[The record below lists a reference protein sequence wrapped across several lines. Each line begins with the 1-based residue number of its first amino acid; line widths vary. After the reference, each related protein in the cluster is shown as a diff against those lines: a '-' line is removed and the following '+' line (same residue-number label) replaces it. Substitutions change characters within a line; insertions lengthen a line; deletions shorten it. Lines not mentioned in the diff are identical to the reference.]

1 MGDGDGG
8 DDLISALHDDLLCKI
23 ISRLPVKDG
32 GRTAVLASRWRHLWR
47 CIPLVLSDEHLS
59 LSEPTRAASVS
70 QILVDH
76 PGPFDS
82 VILHQSRFLPLS
94 PELVEWPRLLA
105 AKDVQRLA
113 FVNQKPA
120 GDQALAPYLCL
131 PADILR
137 CASLERLF
145 LAYWT
150 LPDPLFRSLV
160 AFPHLRTL
168 GMVNITMSD
177 QDLDCL
183 LAASPVLEIMLL
195 SCPIN
200 RFHLRSQSL
209 RSVLAFPVE
218 EFVVVEAPLLE
229 RLIFLKRLPNV
240 RADPVRVKISSPSK
254 LRVLGFME
262 PMIHKLHINGNIIK
276 HDTMPSP
283 STVVPGIKILALR
296 VNFCVLGEVKMVPSL
311 LRCFPNVYTLHLES
325 LLCDPSETAT
335 GEHHG
340 QFWQGVGPV
349 ECLRLRVK
357 RMVFH
362 NFQGHQNEFEFLKF
376 VARDAKVLKSL
387 LLVPPKGKVLSGDEV
402 TQMIDK
408 LGCPWFRAW
417 TSKVLLVSPK
427 VENHWSPITACM
439 ITGVNDPFC

>member
-1 MGDGDGG
+1 MDDGE
-8 DDLISALHDDLLCKI
+8 DDLISGLHDDLLCKI
-23 ISRLPVKDG
+23 ISRLPLKDAA
-32 GRTAVLASRWRHLWR
+32 RTDALASRWRHLWR
-47 CIPLVLSDEHLS
+47 CVPLVLSDEH

-70 QILVDH
+70 RILADH

-82 VILHQSRFLPLS
+82 VILHHNRFVPLS
-94 PELVEWPRLLA
+94 PELSEWPRLLA
-105 AKDVQRLA
+105 AKGVQRLA

-120 GDQALAPYLCL
+120 GAQAHAPYLCL

-137 CASLERLF
+137 CGASLERLF
-145 LAYWT
+145 LACWT
-150 LPDPLFRSLV
+150 LPDPVFRSLV
-160 AFPHLRTL
+160 AFPRLRTL
-168 GMVNITMSD
+168 GMVNITMTD
-177 QDLDCL
+177 QYLDSL
-183 LAASPVLEIMLL
+183 LAASPVLEILLL

-200 RFHLRSQSL
+200 RFHLRSQSI
-209 RSVLAFPVE
+209 RSVLAFPME

-240 RADPVRVKISSPSK
+240 RADPVMVKISSPSK
-254 LRVLGFME
+254 LRVLGYME
-262 PMIHKLHINGNIIK
+262 PMIHRLHINGNIIK

-283 STVVPGIKILALR
+283 STVIPGLKILALK
-296 VNFCVLGEVKMVPSL
+296 VNFCVFGEVKMVPSL
-311 LRCFPNVYTLHLES
+311 LRCFPNVFTLHLES
-325 LLCDPSETAT
+325 GLCETAT

-349 ECLRLRVK
+349 ECLRLHVK
-357 RMVFH
+357 SMVFH

-376 VARDAKVLKSL
+376 VARYAKVLNSL

-417 TSKVLLVSPK
+417 TSKVLLVSPE
-427 VENHWSPITACM
+427 ENHWSPMTACM
-439 ITGVNDPFC
+439 VTGVNDPFC